1 MRLALSFANYG
12 VVLTAGTALCGELNS
27 VTPHRRKTWKLWGQ
41 QTRGEKDVCH
51 IHSPMMANPAL
62 TAQPCLA
69 YLRAL
74 QGEGST
80 VKPGPAITATMPTR
94 GPHIKNHARPEEHG
108 KLRTE

>member
-12 VVLTAGTALCGELNS
+12 LVLTAGTALCGELNS

-41 QTRGEKDVCH
+41 QTWSEKDVCH

-69 YLRAL
+69 YL
-74 QGEGST
+74 
-80 VKPGPAITATMPTR
+80 
-94 GPHIKNHARPEEHG
+94 
-108 KLRTE
+108 